1 MPEIFTAPSN
11 KQTTEPRDTRE
22 FIIPDKPEQPKTKLG
37 LMTALIKSPNGF
49 HFAHQKKDEII
60 KILARRHFITN
71 LLWIIISLFALI
83 LPPLYYLMWLYSLLP
98 LVSLPFMM
106 NFTLLVFYYVLVFG
120 FAFFNYVSW
129 FYNIGI
135 ITNKRM
141 VDIDL
146 MHLSYIDIAIT
157 QLEEI
162 EDVVHRQ
169 KGFMASFFDYGDVVA
184 HTVTGKEDFIFEKIP
199 RPTMVADI
207 LSRQIGDVRRHA

>member
-1 MPEIFTAPSN
+1 MPDIFTAPANDHNNTSDEGVASAN
-11 KQTTEPRDTRE
+11 ENE
-22 FIIPDKPEQPKTKLG
+22 IPKKTGLG
-37 LMTALIKSPNGF
+37 LMTSLIKNPQGF
-49 HFAHQKKDEII
+49 HFAHQKKDESITV
-60 KILARRHFITN
+60 LARRHFITN

-83 LPPLYYLMWLYSLLP
+83 IPPLYYLMWLYNLLP
-98 LVSLPFMM
+98 LASLPM
-106 NFTLLVFYYVLVFG
+106 TLNITLILFYYVLVFG
-120 FAFFNYVSW
+120 FAYFNYLSW

-135 ITNKRM
+135 VTTKRM

-146 MHLSYIDIAIT
+146 IHLSYIDIAIT

-184 HTVTGKEDFIFEKIP
+184 HTVTGKEDFIFENIP

-207 LSRQIGDVRRHA
+207 LSKQIGDIGKHA